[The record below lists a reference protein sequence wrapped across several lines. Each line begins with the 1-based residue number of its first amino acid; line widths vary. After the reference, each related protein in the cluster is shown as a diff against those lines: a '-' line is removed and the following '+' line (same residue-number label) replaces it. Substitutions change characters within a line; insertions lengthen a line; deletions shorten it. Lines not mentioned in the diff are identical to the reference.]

1 MGPDILKMDNVLIF
15 VIFFVIFN
23 TSSCVPLLSEM
34 TGSGPNPPPP
44 KRTVAKVPIQEPSLL
59 TKSQVK
65 AGMRKNLLGPGAAP
79 PVKEQQVLNKAGPA
93 PDMRIPMDNP
103 LLGAQIDAMLAE
115 ASLQGLDP
123 TNIFQNPAFGM
134 QLDNMLKNM
143 PMAPKRKVAKLPVQD
158 PSTLTRSQVKAG
170 LRKNLLASGDV
181 PVEPVVKKQHTL
193 NKAGTSSD
201 LSTSMDNPFIG
212 AQLDAMLSQASMP
225 GFDPTSALQSP
236 AFGEQFDKMLRS
248 LPMGQLASLDFLN
261 SPLSKIM
268 SGNVQTPMAIH
279 SHPAEISVKPLDRAR
294 LSPGSSSKPKVLPTQ
309 SSKDGGIFALEPTGQ
324 KIGHIN
330 PGTTIKQ
337 MDVKTNPKSM
347 PELHTGPRS
356 DSIIAAEKGKK
367 VPAQITKSEVKQVNT
382 EQYTKTRNTEQVMK
396 TMPVLNIAPGV
407 KDVNKIKPVQ
417 GLKPGTD
424 QISSVD
430 LKPTEIKNSLKP
442 KTSGIDNMPL
452 FSQEAGIY
460 PNTMA
465 KKSGAFSTNRA
476 FPGSQQVDQM
486 HFRTGD
492 VNKHDISPLIHTD
505 FSKGTV
511 HSHANILQTP
521 MQSGSKGA
529 FSYVQHPLPDM
540 SKQPKM
546 YKSPTLKN
554 KVGAASGE
562 MIQPIKQ
569 PEVAGSL
576 TPKNK
581 VGAVFGEMIPPVK
594 QPKVAKS
601 LTPKNDARAVLG
613 EIIQSVKQPKEVKSS
628 MTKNNIDTV
637 LDEMVKL
644 VKPPSLPPGLD
655 TPMSKIPEAPM
666 LPLPD
671 TVHVNIEPSLP
682 GVSWANVG
690 DGITRN
696 KPPMDTSYSSMQKSQ
711 QPSVKKSILKK
722 PKPCRLK
729 GNIDYSKTC
738 VKQPLENRHSV
749 AVLHRFYCI
758 SLSIPNGIYL
768 NINISIST
776 LCCNIEWKK
785 NK

>member
-34 TGSGPNPPPP
+34 TGSGPSPPVL
-44 KRTVAKVPIQEPSLL
+44 KRTVAKVPTQDPSLL

-65 AGMRKNLLGPGAAP
+65 AGMRKNLLGPGAPP

-93 PDMRIPMDNP
+93 APEMRIPMDNP
-103 LLGAQIDAMLAE
+103 LLGARIDAMLAE

-143 PMAPKRKVAKLPVQD
+143 PMAPKRKVGKNPVQD

-170 LRKNLLASGDV
+170 LRKNLLGSGDV

-193 NKAGTSSD
+193 DKAGPSPD
-201 LSTSMDNPFIG
+201 LSTSMDNPLLG

-279 SHPAEISVKPLDRAR
+279 SHPAEISVRPLDPAR
-294 LSPGSSSKPKVLPTQ
+294 PSRGSVSKPKVPPTQ
-309 SSKDGGIFALEPTGQ
+309 LSKDGGSFGLEPTGQ
-324 KIGHIN
+324 KKSHIN
-330 PGTTIKQ
+330 QGTTIKK
-337 MDVKTNPKSM
+337 MDVKTKPKSL
-347 PELHTGPRS
+347 PESHTGPRS
-356 DSIIAAEKGKK
+356 DRIIATEKGKQ
-367 VPAQITKSEVKQVNT
+367 VPAQLTKSGARQVNT

-396 TMPVLNIAPGV
+396 TMPVSNIAPGV
-407 KDVNKIKPVQ
+407 KDVGKKITVK

-424 QISSVD
+424 QKSSVG
-430 LKPTEIKNSLKP
+430 LEPKAIKNSLKR
-442 KTSGIDNMPL
+442 KTSGIDNTPL

-465 KKSGAFSTNRA
+465 KKSGAFSTNIV
-476 FPGSQQVDQM
+476 FPGLQQIDQM

-492 VNKHDISPLIHTD
+492 VNKHDISPLIHTG
-505 FSKGTV
+505 FPKGTV
-511 HSHANILQTP
+511 HSHSNILQTQ
-521 MQSGSKGA
+521 MQPGSKDA

-540 SKQPKM
+540 SKQPMM

-562 MIQPIKQ
+562 MIQSMKQ
-569 PEVAGSL
+569 PEVAESL
-576 TPKNK
+576 TPNNE
-581 VGAVFGEMIPPVK
+581 VRAVFGEMIPSVK
-594 QPKVAKS
+594 QPKVANS
-601 LTPKNDARAVLG
+601 LTPKNEAGAVLG
-613 EIIQSVKQPKEVKSS
+613 EMIQSVRQPNEVKSS

-644 VKPPSLPPGLD
+644 VKPPSLPPVLD
-655 TPMSKIPEAPM
+655 TKMSKIPEPPM
-666 LPLPD
+666 LPQTD
-671 TVHVNIEPSLP
+671 TVHVNVKPSLP
-682 GVSWANVG
+682 GVSWTNVG

-696 KPPMDTSYSSMQKSQ
+696 KPPMDTSTTWMQKSQ

-729 GNIDYSKTC
+729 GNTDYSKTC
-738 VKQPLENRHSV
+738 VKRPLKNRQRS
-749 AVLHRFYCI
+749 Y
-758 SLSIPNGIYL
+758 
-768 NINISIST
+768 
-776 LCCNIEWKK
+776 
-785 NK
+785 

>member
-34 TGSGPNPPPP
+34 TGNGPSPPVP
-44 KRTVAKVPIQEPSLL
+44 KRTVAKVPIQDPSLL
-59 TKSQVK
+59 TKSQVN
-65 AGMRKNLLGPGAAP
+65 AGMRKNLLGPGPAP

-143 PMAPKRKVAKLPVQD
+143 PMTPKRKVAKIPVQD

-170 LRKNLLASGDV
+170 LRKNLLGSGEL

-193 NKAGTSSD
+193 NKAGPSPD
-201 LSTSMDNPFIG
+201 LSTAMDNPLLG

-279 SHPAEISVKPLDRAR
+279 SHPAEISVKQLDPTR
-294 LSPGSSSKPKVLPTQ
+294 LSPGSASKPKVPPTQ
-309 SSKDGGIFALEPTGQ
+309 SPKDGGSFGLEPTGQ
-324 KIGHIN
+324 KMSHIN

-337 MDVKTNPKSM
+337 MDVKTEPKSM
-347 PELHTGPRS
+347 PALHTGPR
-356 DSIIAAEKGKK
+356 IAAEKGKT
-367 VPAQITKSEVKQVNT
+367 VPAQITKSGDKQVNT
-382 EQYTKTRNTEQVMK
+382 EQYTKTRNTEQVRK
-396 TMPVLNIAPGV
+396 TMPVLHIAPGV
-407 KDVNKIKPVQ
+407 KDVNKIKSVK

-424 QISSVD
+424 QISSVG
-430 LKPTEIKNSLKP
+430 LEPMAIKNSLNP
-442 KTSGIDNMPL
+442 KTSGIDNVPP
-452 FSQEAGIY
+452 FSQEARIS
-460 PNTMA
+460 PDTMV

-476 FPGSQQVDQM
+476 FPGLQQIDQM

-492 VNKHDISPLIHTD
+492 VNKHDISPLIHTG

-511 HSHANILQTP
+511 HSHSNILQTQ
-521 MQSGSKGA
+521 MQPGSKGA

-540 SKQPKM
+540 SKQPMM
-546 YKSPTLKN
+546 YKSSTLKN

-562 MIQPIKQ
+562 MIQSIKQ

-576 TPKNK
+576 TPKNE
-581 VGAVFGEMIPPVK
+581 VGAVLSEMSPSVK

-601 LTPKNDARAVLG
+601 LTPKNEVGAAFG
-613 EIIQSVKQPKEVKSS
+613 EMIQSVKQPSEVKSS
-628 MTKNNIDTV
+628 MPKNNIDAV

-655 TPMSKIPEAPM
+655 TQMSKIPEPPM
-666 LPLPD
+666 LPQTD
-671 TVHVNIEPSLP
+671 TVHVNIKPSLP
-682 GVSWANVG
+682 GVSWANLG

-711 QPSVKKSILKK
+711 QPPVKNSILKK

-729 GNIDYSKTC
+729 GNTDYSKTY
-738 VKQPLENRHSV
+738 VKTATQ
-749 AVLHRFYCI
+749 
-758 SLSIPNGIYL
+758 
-768 NINISIST
+768 
-776 LCCNIEWKK
+776 K
-785 NK
+785 

>member
-34 TGSGPNPPPP
+34 TGSGPNPPVP
-44 KRTVAKVPIQEPSLL
+44 KRTVAKVSIQEPSLL

-93 PDMRIPMDNP
+93 PGMRIPMDNP

-123 TNIFQNPAFGM
+123 TNIFQNPAFGL

-143 PMAPKRKVAKLPVQD
+143 PMAPKRKIAKIPVQD
-158 PSTLTRSQVKAG
+158 SSTLTRSQVKAG
-170 LRKNLLASGDV
+170 LRKNLLGSGNV

-193 NKAGTSSD
+193 NKAGPSQD
-201 LSTSMDNPFIG
+201 LSTSMDNPLLG

-268 SGNVQTPMAIH
+268 SSNVQTPMTIH
-279 SHPAEISVKPLDRAR
+279 SHPAEISVNPLGRAR
-294 LSPGSSSKPKVLPTQ
+294 LFQGSASNPKVSPTQ
-309 SSKDGGIFALEPTGQ
+309 SSKNGGSFGLEPTGQ
-324 KIGHIN
+324 KIGYIN

-337 MDVKTNPKSM
+337 MDVKTNPRSM

-356 DSIIAAEKGKK
+356 DRIIAAEKGKK
-367 VPAQITKSEVKQVNT
+367 VPAQITKSGAKQTNT

-396 TMPVLNIAPGV
+396 TMPVLNIAPGI
-407 KDVNKIKPVQ
+407 KDVNKIKPVK

-424 QISSVD
+424 QISSVG
-430 LKPTEIKNSLKP
+430 LEQKAINNSLKP
-442 KTSGIDNMPL
+442 KTSGVDNVPP

-460 PNTMA
+460 PNAMA
-465 KKSGAFSTNRA
+465 KKNGAFSTNGA
-476 FPGSQQVDQM
+476 FPGSQQIDQM
-486 HFRTGD
+486 HFRAGD
-492 VNKHDISPLIHTD
+492 VNKHDISPLIHTG

-511 HSHANILQTP
+511 HSHSNIPQKQT
-521 MQSGSKGA
+521 GSKDA

-540 SKQPKM
+540 SKQPMM

-554 KVGAASGE
+554 KVGAALGE
-562 MIQPIKQ
+562 MVQSIKQ

-576 TPKNK
+576 TPKNE
-581 VGAVFGEMIPPVK
+581 VGAVFGEMLSSVK

-601 LTPKNDARAVLG
+601 LMPKNEVRAVLG
-613 EIIQSVKQPKEVKSS
+613 EKIQSVKQPNEVKSS
-628 MTKNNIDTV
+628 MPKNNIDAV

-655 TPMSKIPEAPM
+655 TPVSKIPEPPM
-666 LPLPD
+666 LPQTD
-671 TVHVNIEPSLP
+671 TVHVNIKPSLP
-682 GVSWANVG
+682 GVSWANAG

-696 KPPMDTSYSSMQKSQ
+696 IPPIDTSTTWMQKSQ
-711 QPSVKKSILKK
+711 QQSVKKSILKK

-729 GNIDYSKTC
+729 GNTDYSKTC
-738 VKQPLENRHSV
+738 VKRPL
-749 AVLHRFYCI
+749 
-758 SLSIPNGIYL
+758 
-768 NINISIST
+768 
-776 LCCNIEWKK
+776 KK
-785 NK
+785 DKDLIDKW

>member
-23 TSSCVPLLSEM
+23 TSSCVPLLSKM
-34 TGSGPNPPPP
+34 TGSGPNPPVP
-44 KRTVAKVPIQEPSLL
+44 KRTVAKVPIQDPSLL
-59 TKSQVK
+59 PKSQVK

-143 PMAPKRKVAKLPVQD
+143 PKAPKRKVAVQD

-170 LRKNLLASGDV
+170 LRKNLLGSGDV

-193 NKAGTSSD
+193 NKAGPSPD
-201 LSTSMDNPFIG
+201 LSTSMDNPLLG

-268 SGNVQTPMAIH
+268 SGNVQFTPNAIH
-279 SHPAEISVKPLDRAR
+279 SHPAEMFVKPPDPAR
-294 LSPGSSSKPKVLPTQ
+294 LPGSSSKPKVPSTKL
-309 SSKDGGIFALEPTGQ
+309 SKDGGSLGLEPPGQ
-324 KIGHIN
+324 KMSHIN

-337 MDVKTNPKSM
+337 MDVKTKPKSM
-347 PELHTGPRS
+347 SELRTGPSNDR
-356 DSIIAAEKGKK
+356 IIAAANGKK
-367 VPAQITKSEVKQVNT
+367 VPAQITKSEAKQVNT
-382 EQYTKTRNTEQVMK
+382 EQYTKTRSAEQVMK
-396 TMPVLNIAPGV
+396 TMPGI
-407 KDVNKIKPVQ
+407 KDINKIKTVKS
-417 GLKPGTD
+417 LKPGTD
-424 QISSVD
+424 QISSVG
-430 LKPTEIKNSLKP
+430 LEPMTINNSLKP
-442 KTSGIDNMPL
+442 KTSEIDNLPL
-452 FSQEAGIY
+452 FSQEARIN
-460 PNTMA
+460 PDTMA
-465 KKSGAFSTNRA
+465 KKGGSFSTNRA
-476 FPGSQQVDQM
+476 FPGSQQIDQM

-492 VNKHDISPLIHTD
+492 LNKQDISPLIHTG

-511 HSHANILQTP
+511 HSHSNIPQTQ
-521 MQSGSKGA
+521 MQPGSKGA
-529 FSYVQHPLPDM
+529 FNYVQHPLPDM
-540 SKQPKM
+540 SKQPMM
-546 YKSPTLKN
+546 YKSPTLN
-554 KVGAASGE
+554 NRVAAASGE
-562 MIQPIKQ
+562 MIQSIKQ
-569 PEVAGSL
+569 PEVAGSM
-576 TPKNK
+576 TPNNE
-581 VGAVFGEMIPPVK
+581 VRAVFGEMIPSEK

-601 LTPKNDARAVLG
+601 LTPKNEVGAVMG
-613 EIIQSVKQPKEVKSS
+613 EMTQSVKQPNKIKSS
-628 MTKNNIDTV
+628 MPKKNIDAV

-655 TPMSKIPEAPM
+655 TPMSKIPEPPM
-666 LPLPD
+666 LPQTD
-671 TVHVNIEPSLP
+671 TVHVNIKPSLP

-711 QPSVKKSILKK
+711 QPSVKRSILKK

-729 GNIDYSKTC
+729 GNTDYSKTN
-738 VKQPLENRHSV
+738 VKRPLKNRKRS
-749 AVLHRFYCI
+749 Y
-758 SLSIPNGIYL
+758 
-768 NINISIST
+768 
-776 LCCNIEWKK
+776 
-785 NK
+785 